1 MSLKKTVLNGFIWS
15 SIGTLGNGLV
25 SFLVTIILARILT
38 PSDFALI
45 ALLTVFI
52 SVSNVIVD
60 SGFSQAIIR
69 DDNPSDVDLSSIFI
83 FNMIISTILYSI
95 LFILAPYISLFYQT
109 PDLELLSKIV
119 FLVIIFN
126 ALIVIQNALL
136 KRELNFVLVEKIS
149 VLGSFFAGVVSV
161 IMAFTGFGVWAL
173 VANMVLMPFC
183 RGILLWKYSKW
194 RPKIIFSFKSLK
206 RYLSFGIFLMFQGL
220 IDVFVTN
227 LNTLFIGK
235 IYTKNDL
242 GYYSQGGKLDSY
254 IVTPLNAVIDKVVYP
269 IFSRI
274 KNDDLQLK
282 DGYRKML
289 GMLLCIILP
298 TMFFVSLYAE
308 NIVVVLFGKQ
318 WIEAGN
324 YLQLI
329 SILGLF
335 QLIHKVSISFIMIK
349 GKTNT
354 MFFIALIKQS
364 LRVVALFLTINI
376 SVYSMVLGF
385 VISGIIGSLLYIYL
399 SMHYVQCSFFEI
411 MHDNFKTLFST
422 FFSII
427 ILIAL
432 VDFTQHDIESINLIF
447 QGLLYFCIYM
457 SLNFLLKNKY
467 ILNIVGLLR

>member
-1 MSLKKTVLNGFIWS
+1 MSLRKTVLNGFIWS

>member
-1 MSLKKTVLNGFIWS
+1 MYGRWLQIW
-15 SIGTLGNGLV
+15 
-25 SFLVTIILARILT
+25 
-38 PSDFALI
+38 
-45 ALLTVFI
+45 
-52 SVSNVIVD
+52 
-60 SGFSQAIIR
+60 
-69 DDNPSDVDLSSIFI
+69 
-83 FNMIISTILYSI
+83 
-95 LFILAPYISLFYQT
+95 
-109 PDLELLSKIV
+109 
-119 FLVIIFN
+119 
-126 ALIVIQNALL
+126 
-136 KRELNFVLVEKIS
+136 
-149 VLGSFFAGVVSV
+149 FF
-161 IMAFTGFGVWAL
+161 
-173 VANMVLMPFC
+173 
-183 RGILLWKYSKW
+183 LLWKYSKW

-364 LRVVALFLTINI
+364 LRVVALVLTINI

>member
-1 MSLKKTVLNGFIWS
+1 MSLRKTVLNGFIWS

-173 VANMVLMPFC
+173 VANMVFFTME
-183 RGILLWKYSKW
+183 
-194 RPKIIFSFKSLK
+194 
-206 RYLSFGIFLMFQGL
+206 
-220 IDVFVTN
+220 VF
-227 LNTLFIGK
+227 
-235 IYTKNDL
+235 
-242 GYYSQGGKLDSY
+242 
-254 IVTPLNAVIDKVVYP
+254 
-269 IFSRI
+269 
-274 KNDDLQLK
+274 
-282 DGYRKML
+282 
-289 GMLLCIILP
+289 
-298 TMFFVSLYAE
+298 
-308 NIVVVLFGKQ
+308 
-318 WIEAGN
+318 
-324 YLQLI
+324 
-329 SILGLF
+329 
-335 QLIHKVSISFIMIK
+335 
-349 GKTNT
+349 
-354 MFFIALIKQS
+354 
-364 LRVVALFLTINI
+364 
-376 SVYSMVLGF
+376 
-385 VISGIIGSLLYIYL
+385 
-399 SMHYVQCSFFEI
+399 
-411 MHDNFKTLFST
+411 
-422 FFSII
+422 
-427 ILIAL
+427 
-432 VDFTQHDIESINLIF
+432 
-447 QGLLYFCIYM
+447 
-457 SLNFLLKNKY
+457 
-467 ILNIVGLLR
+467 